1 MRIPRRYWRNLDWPL
16 ILAVIALT
24 VIGLVVIYSASYS
37 QLLAAGMSP
46 WYYVQR
52 QLIAFGLGL
61 VAAVVIVS
69 LDYRAWARWSRVI
82 YITAMSL
89 LGIVLFLGKAV
100 FGSQRWVRLGPLN
113 LQPSEL
119 AKIALVLVLAKF
131 FEKEENALSLQGV
144 AKAFALVLVPMGLIL
159 LQPDLGTAAI
169 FIGLFFTMWYVGNG
183 RTKHIIIAGVVLVVG
198 SLAVIVISL
207 QGWVSI
213 IKPYQ
218 LTRILVFLDPYSDPS
233 GAGWNIIQSI
243 IAVGSGGFFGKGV
256 LNGTQS
262 SLHFLPAN
270 HTDFVFSVVA
280 EEFGFLGS
288 VVVLALYVF
297 MLWRGLRIAALAK
310 DTYGT
315 LLATGATGIFFFH
328 LIINVGMALGFMPIT
343 GLPLPFIT
351 AGGSI
356 TLTSLMAVAIILNV
370 GLRRSKIMF

>member
-16 ILAVIALT
+16 ILAVLALT
-24 VIGLVVIYSASYS
+24 AIGLVVVYSASYS
-37 QLLAAGMSP
+37 QLIAAGRSP
-46 WYYVQR
+46 WHYVQT

-61 VAAVVIVS
+61 IAAIIIVS
-69 LDYRAWARWSRVI
+69 IDYRAWARWSKII
-82 YITAMSL
+82 YVVAMAL
-89 LGIVLFLGKAV
+89 LSGVFLLGKAV
-100 FGSQRWVRLGPLN
+100 FGSQRWVRLGPLS

-119 AKIALVLVLAKF
+119 TKIAIVLALAKF
-131 FEKEENALSLQGV
+131 FEKEENTHNLLEV
-144 AKAFALVLVPMGLIL
+144 AKSFLLVLFPMALIL
-159 LQPDLGTAAI
+159 SQPDLGTAAI

-183 RTKHIIIAGVVLVVG
+183 RTKHIVISGLAIIIASV
-198 SLAVIVISL
+198 SVIVISL
-207 QGWVSI
+207 QGWINI

-218 LTRILVFLDPYSDPS
+218 LTRILVFMDPYSDPS

-243 IAVGSGGFFGKGV
+243 IAVGSGGFFGKGL

-270 HTDFVFSVVA
+270 HTDFVFSVIA

-288 VVVLALYVF
+288 VVVLALFVVVI
-297 MLWRGLRIAALAK
+297 WRGLHIAAVAK

-315 LLATGATGIFFFH
+315 LLATGATSIFFFH
-328 LIINVGMALGFMPIT
+328 LIINIGMVLGFMPIT

-356 TLTSLMAVAIILNV
+356 MLTSLIAVAIIINV

>member
-328 LIINVGMALGFMPIT
+328 LIINVGMTLGFMPIT

>member
-1 MRIPRRYWRNLDWPL
+1 VRIPRRYWRNLDWPL

-328 LIINVGMALGFMPIT
+328 LIINVGMTLGFMPIT